1 MTEIEFNA
9 LKEKVGA
16 DVANQIKVATDPL
29 QKKLDEVEGKLAA
42 ATSDTDKAAITKEI
56 TEAVKASDDALK
68 AILTKQGESITE
80 LQGKLDENKDEGESI
95 IKIFEAKKEDMASV
109 RKANTGVVEFH
120 LGYRVGKNGKYQLV
134 AKAAD
139 VHNTTTT
146 GANASITQDVSDAAI
161 LRSGADGDEINTIRR
176 NVPWILDF
184 VSVGTTTAATITWF
198 DEVGKQG
205 DFAVTAEGAI
215 KPLVMYTFNR
225 TSADYKKAAG
235 KAIITEE
242 FEMDFPRLVSTIRDL
257 MQTDCKNEMNDIILT
272 DLIANASA
280 YSNPDLVGQIDNA
293 DNYAAIAAIAG
304 QVGNFYY
311 TPNVLVMNNNQGI
324 VSATTKGSDGQYINP
339 ENILKEIN
347 ASGLKILKNPGVDFD
362 HVFVGDGSVYKVL
375 LRGDL
380 IVRIG
385 YSGDDFDRNQYRML
399 VEQYFYS
406 YISQARKAGLV
417 YASLTAVKAS
427 IETP

>member
-9 LKEKVGA
+9 LVDKVGTG
-16 DVANQIKVATDPL
+16 VATKIKDATDPL
-29 QKKLDEVEGKLAA
+29 QKKLDEFEGKLKDAGNE
-42 ATSDTDKAAITKEI
+42 TDKAAITKEI
-56 TEAVKASDDALK
+56 TDAITKSDEALRDILK
-68 AILTKQGESITE
+68 KQGETITE
-80 LQGKLDENKDEGESI
+80 LQGKLDDNKDEGESVM
-95 IKIFEAKKEDMASV
+95 KIFEEKKEAMAKV
-109 RKANTGVVEFH
+109 RKDQTGVVEFH
-120 LGYRVGKNGKYQLV
+120 IGYRVGKNGKYQLV

-146 GANASITQDVSDAAI
+146 GANASITQDLSDAAI
-161 LRSGADGDEINTIRR
+161 LRAGSENDEINTINR
-176 NVPWILDF
+176 NRPWILDF
-184 VSVGTTTAATITWF
+184 VSVGTTTSATVTWF

-205 DFAVTAEGAI
+205 DFAVTAEGAV

-280 YSNPDLVGQIDNA
+280 YSNPALVGQIDNA

-304 QVGNFYY
+304 QVGNSYY

-324 VSATTKGSDGQYINP
+324 VSATLKGTDGQYINP
-339 ENILKEIN
+339 TNVLNEIN

-417 YASLTAVKAS
+417 YASLTDVKAS
-427 IETP
+427 IEKP